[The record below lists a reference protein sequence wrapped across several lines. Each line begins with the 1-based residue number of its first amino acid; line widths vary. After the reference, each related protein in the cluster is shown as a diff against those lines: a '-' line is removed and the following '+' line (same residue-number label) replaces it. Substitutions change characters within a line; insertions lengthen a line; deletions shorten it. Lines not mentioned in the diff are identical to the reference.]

1 MEIKTP
7 RSLIL
12 LCSASRR
19 GLKRRP
25 GKRKLFIGR
34 RLKGVDNRRRWD
46 GVAAVNIPPAAHYRV
61 PPTECKLLRLLPHR
75 RNSAARFPYFE
86 AEDLSDKPNQRARKY
101 RRNVLVLSLKVIRS

>member
-1 MEIKTP
+1 MP

-12 LCSASRR
+12 LCSSSRR

-34 RLKGVDNRRRWD
+34 RLKGVDNRRRWN

-61 PPTECKLLRLLPHR
+61 PPTECKLLRLQAVSSPEFR
-75 RNSAARFPYFE
+75 GTFPLF
-86 AEDLSDKPNQRARKY
+86 
-101 RRNVLVLSLKVIRS
+101 RS